1 MKLLEIINKINII
14 SYDIKKN
21 IEIENISLNSNQV
34 NKNGLFVAI
43 KGDKVNGN
51 DFISDAIKNGA
62 VVIVSEEEIH
72 VGCDIAFI
80 LVSSSRKAFAEIAKE
95 FYGNHFDEFKSIAI
109 TGTNG
114 KTSTGYII
122 KHILDNIGI
131 KTGLISTISNQITD
145 YNLPSIRTTPEA
157 DQLHNFFYRMK
168 KNNCSDVIVEVSS
181 HALSLDR
188 VYGMNFDI
196 CIFTNLSPDHLDFH
210 DSMEKYYKIKKELF
224 FNIKN
229 SNSKR
234 VINIDNKWGK
244 RLAEELGDQL
254 ITYGTSNNA
263 LIRIKGIKEYL
274 NETTFKIHTPSGACK
289 ITTPLIGRCNV
300 YNITAAIASLYYR
313 GINFNDLKKSLKKIE
328 TISGRLDLISSKQ
341 KKYIFIDYAHTED
354 ALNNALK
361 TMKSICKKE
370 IWIVFGCGGNRDKS
384 KRFKMGNIAAKYSN
398 HIIITSDNPRNEDP
412 KDICNEIIK
421 GCKKN
426 SNVRIVLDRTEAIQ
440 YALKNMKS
448 KDILLIAGKGHES
461 YQEINGQI
469 INYNDYNVVKEFLND

>member
-21 IEIENISLNSNQV
+21 IEIENISLNSNKV

-72 VGCDIAFI
+72 VGCDIAFV

-95 FYGNHFDEFKSIAI
+95 FYRNHFDEFKSIAI

-263 LIRIKGIKEYL
+263 LIRIKGIKEHL
-274 NETTFKIHTPSGACK
+274 DKTTFKIHTPSGACK

-313 GINFNDLKKSLKKIE
+313 GINFNDLKKSLKKIK
-328 TISGRLDLISSKQ
+328 TIYGRLDLISSKQ

-426 SNVRIVLDRTEAIQ
+426 SDVRIVLDRTEAIQ

>member
-21 IEIENISLNSNQV
+21 IEIENISLNSNKV